1 MKNSHTDSN
10 KMKSYKE
17 IVTMAKKSPTSD
29 NFKKDNKED
38 TYETYLKMIE
48 KEEFKKSA
56 NRQMNEIVNRF
67 IKYKVEELKLEN
79 YTDEEIENIIDE
91 MLNLEYDEYDYYYS
105 SDEDDVSLYSDEEYF

>member
-17 IVTMAKKSPTSD
+17 IVVTMAKKSPTSD
-29 NFKKDNKED
+29 NFKKGNKED

-48 KEEFKKSA
+48 QEEFKKRA
-56 NRQMNEIVNRF
+56 NRHMNEIVNRF

-91 MLNLEYDEYDYYYS
+91 MLNSEYDEYDDYS
-105 SDEDDVSLYSDEEYF
+105 SDEDDVSLCSDEEYF